1 MPCHPLFLNDDAG
14 KYDVP
19 ANEGEIL
26 PNKPGYTTVQEI
38 SEAEFIGFLRAQEYF
53 IDKLGQKT
61 RFNLKYLYA
70 LHKKALHDVYS
81 FAGKLRTVNMSKGGF
96 SFPSALFLPQ
106 AMYSFEQEIL
116 LPLNHTYK
124 DKSDLV
130 RDLAKMH
137 AELLFIHPFREGNG
151 RTTRLLTAMIYL
163 YHTRSYPDIDKLLNE
178 RKEEYI
184 AAVQAA
190 ALQDYQKM
198 YRLFREGF

>member
-53 IDKLGQKT
+53 IDTLDPKT

-70 LHKKALHDVYS
+70 LHKKALYDVYS
-81 FAGKLRTVNMSKGGF
+81 FAGKLRTVNMSKAGF
-96 SFPSALFLPQ
+96 SFPSARFLPQ

-124 DKSDLV
+124 NKDDLV

-151 RTTRLLTAMIYL
+151 RTTRLLTAMIFL
-163 YHTRSYPDIDKLLNE
+163 YHTRSYPDIDGLLNK

-184 AAVQAA
+184 VAVQAA
-190 ALQDYQKM
+190 ALQNYEKM
-198 YRLFREGF
+198 HRLFCEGF